1 MYKMIHC
8 FSFLWVN
15 LFFTRQL
22 TLFLYILSLL
32 IVCRNFSLHIF
43 FVFWVQ
49 WVVLF
54 SLNHLRSL
62 SLLLWFYFVFCRWF
76 TQITVSFKVS
86 ISWSFFRPLSRD
98 VFLSLN
104 ILVLIFC
111 ICVFSL
117 SSLIQLIEWVSRNA
131 WTSFLPKNNHKNEN
145 PKLNYISN
153 LL

>member
-22 TLFLYILSLL
+22 TLFLYVLSLL

-49 WVVLF
+49 WVVFF

-62 SLLLWFYFVFCRWF
+62 SVLLWFYFVFCRWF
-76 TQITVSFKVS
+76 TQITVSLHFMKFFPS
-86 ISWSFFRPLSRD
+86 SFPRCFSFIEYFGPD
-98 VFLSLN
+98 FLYLCF
-104 ILVLIFC
+104 LIKFVNTADRVGLQKC
-111 ICVFSL
+111 LDF
-117 SSLIQLIEWVSRNA
+117 
-131 WTSFLPKNNHKNEN
+131 FLT
-145 PKLNYISN
+145 
-153 LL
+153 